1 MLIASEVSVSFDP
14 GEDYVKVRVV
24 RKFPN
29 IVVPKS
35 ESISVRSEGFSFEL
49 LYLVE
54 CGANR
59 QVVNGK
65 NDWLRESVE
74 VLEVGKQYNG
84 INFCWVRSFY
94 R

>member
-1 MLIASEVSVSFDP
+1 M
-14 GEDYVKVRVV
+14 K
-24 RKFPN
+24 KFPN

-35 ESISVRSEGFSFEL
+35 EAISVRSEGFSFEL
-49 LYLVE
+49 LYLVA

-84 INFCWVRSFY
+84 PNFCWVRSFY

>member
-1 MLIASEVSVSFDP
+1 M
-14 GEDYVKVRVV
+14 K
-24 RKFPN
+24 KFPN

-35 ESISVRSEGFSFEL
+35 EATSVRSEGFSFEL
-49 LYLVE
+49 LYSVE
-54 CGANR
+54 CRADR

-65 NDWLRESVE
+65 NHWLRESVE

-84 INFCWVRSFY
+84 INFCLVRSFY